1 MDPVEDLQNSESTR
15 SIEEDESALTAPAEV
30 CPCSLIKSLY
40 LVLTHSYCVQE
51 LQQQTFPIETVP
63 IDSPVE
69 PPIDFSNEPS
79 LRSSPTPTLPQ
90 PMPHSDDLEPS
101 HIAHD
106 TLEETI
112 QESVAP
118 PPDEA
123 KLLGLESGEDE
134 DGWGIEAEEEE
145 TVESGLTGQEEFK
158 PDEEASRQEE
168 QDLPIQETLLNPTTL
183 DESTPIENE
192 DPYPDHIDSRRSS
205 EDNNPYS
212 PSHSDTVMVEPMS
225 SSNSSRG
232 TQGERNMSSPEVI
245 EKSDA
250 WGFDLEEGGGGAE
263 ILEDVQPEEEQR
275 SESEDQSTVQHEN
288 ERPILHE
295 ESAVQH
301 IADRPV
307 VEEVPV
313 ETENVELAATR
324 TQAEEHTFS
333 LPLDSLP
340 EPTAEPSTWEESTSQ
355 APLAQSPTID
365 TSQDVGSRSA
375 SPSPAAIPSP
385 LPAADEDAVADDPW
399 DLDLEEST
407 LPQPVETPEISEVQP
422 QPQPKVASPT
432 IDSPQSENVER
443 PPADSLDSSWNTLD
457 VEEPVETAPSL
468 QQEST
473 ESPQAEKPIAEAQVV
488 EEKNQAEPT
497 QVIEKEEEP
506 RVELEQ
512 DKDEESPSTA
522 KEDEGWGWDE
532 SVEQEATPEPDST
545 ETREEDS
552 LVAPLAAGAA
562 AAVSAIAVGTAAAL
576 GFGTQDPTPS
586 SPLLSTTEDPS
597 STSPV
602 APEETPAPSLSQPE
616 SAAPTSRER
625 SSSTASAEGWGWDG
639 EDKDEQ
645 EETKETK
652 NREVSDEPIP
662 PPQAV
667 APVEPEPVDST
678 PLVRLEEMMV
688 SKRSREI
695 VKIAEEVLVEALTVA
710 SPS

>member
-1 MDPVEDLQNSESTR
+1 
-15 SIEEDESALTAPAEV
+15 
-30 CPCSLIKSLY
+30 
-40 LVLTHSYCVQE
+40 
-51 LQQQTFPIETVP
+51 
-63 IDSPVE
+63 
-69 PPIDFSNEPS
+69 
-79 LRSSPTPTLPQ
+79 
-90 PMPHSDDLEPS
+90 MPHSGDLEPS

-118 PPDEA
+118 PADEA
-123 KLLGLESGEDE
+123 NLLGLESGEDE

-168 QDLPIQETLLNPTTL
+168 QDLPIEETLLNPTTL

-250 WGFDLEEGGGGAE
+250 WGFDLEEGGGGEGAE
-263 ILEDVQPEEEQR
+263 ILEDGQSEEEQR

-307 VEEVPV
+307 VEEVSV
-313 ETENVELAATR
+313 ESEDVELAATQP
-324 TQAEEHTFS
+324 QAEEHTFS
-333 LPLDSLP
+333 PPLDSLP
-340 EPTAEPSTWEESTSQ
+340 EPTAESSTWDEPTSQ

-365 TSQDVGSRSA
+365 TSMQDVVSRSA

-385 LPAADEDAVADDPW
+385 LPAADEDAVSDDPW

-407 LPQPVETPEISEVQP
+407 LPRPVETPETSELQPEP
-422 QPQPKVASPT
+422 QPEVASST
-432 IDSPQSENVER
+432 IDSPQSENVEQ
-443 PPADSLDSSWNTLD
+443 PPADSLNSSWNTFD
-457 VEEPVETAPSL
+457 VEEPEETAPSL

-473 ESPQAEKPIAEAQVV
+473 ESPQAEKSIAEARDV
-488 EEKNQAEPT
+488 EETSQAEPP
-497 QVIEKEEEP
+497 QVIEKEEEL
-506 RVELEQ
+506 RVEPEQ
-512 DKDEESPSTA
+512 DKDEESPLTA

-532 SVEQEATPEPDST
+532 PVEEEATPEPDST

-586 SPLLSTTEDPS
+586 PPLLSTTEDPS
-597 STSPV
+597 SISSV
-602 APEETPAPSLSQPE
+602 ATEETRAPSLSQPK

-645 EETKETK
+645 EETKEIK

-678 PLVRLEEMMV
+678 PPVRLEEMMV